1 MNEKKILVIATNLF
15 FLPRVQNVA
24 SAHGCDTRQVMT
36 LDRLREEM
44 ADGSPV
50 VLALVDLEGDPG
62 FWEEAV
68 RTMQD
73 ARPSPPKIVG
83 YGGHTNTAMLHKAQ
97 EVGCDL
103 VLTKGQFSRDLAKLI
118 ADATAAIPC
127 PTPPPM
133 L

>member
-1 MNEKKILVIATNLF
+1 MDYTKILVIATNLF

-36 LDRLREEM
+36 LERLREEL
-44 ADGSPV
+44 AHGSPV

-73 ARPSPPKIVG
+73 GCPSPPKIVG

-97 EVGCDL
+97 EIGCDL

-118 ADATAAIPC
+118 ADAAAAIPC